1 VILPIL
7 FAVVTRCGVTFDAPD
22 GWRTSV
28 EKIDDAAIAC
38 RINLDPPKWPE
49 PKHSRW
55 GGPEHPFK
63 IEIYTPSTT
72 YDQALEKMGFEKDEE
87 GRVGIFG
94 FRSVFEEA
102 TPWHMGKL
110 RGVIV
115 DPFYRGYIQD
125 ESLLRK
131 DEERVYSTV
140 EYHIVAKTAGRW
152 IGIECDSGTPDASV
166 DCDAVLPLVARGLRF
181 SK

>member
-1 VILPIL
+1 MILPIL

-22 GWRTSV
+22 GWRASV
-28 EKIDDAAIAC
+28 EKIDEAGIAC
-38 RINLDPPKWPE
+38 LIDLDPPKWPD

-72 YDQALEKMGFEKDEE
+72 YDQALEKMGFDKDEQ
-87 GRVGIFG
+87 GRVGVPG
-94 FRSVFEEA
+94 FRSVLEEA
-102 TPWHMGKL
+102 KPWRMGKL
-110 RGVIV
+110 RGVIAE
-115 DPFYRGYIQD
+115 PFYRGYIQD

-140 EYHIVAKTAGRW
+140 EYHVVAKTAGRW
-152 IGIECDSGTPDASV
+152 IGIECDFGTPDASV
-166 DCDAVLPLVARGLRF
+166 DCDAVMTLVARGLRF